1 MGRESPTTIVKHNLV
16 AKLKQLVA
24 VLQAVESAK
33 SSLKMAWKHRAQAPR
48 QYTTFLR
55 DDETVRQNYLRLDD
69 VTFKRLQLYERK
81 MKGKT
86 TEELLASVEKATKK
100 NSEDLAKM
108 NQAMYELA
116 EDSKNSTRESASLT
130 ATRKPQT

>member
-1 MGRESPTTIVKHNLV
+1 MGTVGSWLFRTV
-16 AKLKQLVA
+16 
-24 VLQAVESAK
+24 VLLADRKEYS
-33 SSLKMAWKHRAQAPR
+33 KMAWKHRAQAPR

-55 DDETVRQNYLRLDD
+55 DDETIRQNYLRLDD

-100 NSEDLAKM
+100 KLGRPRDNEPGYVRIGGR
-108 NQAMYELA
+108 Q
-116 EDSKNSTRESASLT
+116 
-130 ATRKPQT
+130 

>member
-1 MGRESPTTIVKHNLV
+1 MGNLV

-24 VLQAVESAK
+24 VLQAVESVK
-33 SSLKMAWKHRAQAPR
+33 SSLSKMAWKHRAQAPR

-55 DDETVRQNYLRLDD
+55 DDESIRQNYLRLDD

-86 TEELLASVEKATKK
+86 TEQLLASVEKATKK
-100 NSEDLAKM
+100 NSDDCAKM
-108 NQAMYELA
+108 NQAMFELA
-116 EDSKNSTRESASLT
+116 EDSKKFNERSGDKDPDSSASSLL
-130 ATRKPQT
+130 RQKWDL